1 MELDDFGKNYLLLGL
16 RIGKLIDGY
25 IDAYFGPPELKHTVE
40 KEKPPSPKDLLSKC
54 KALQKELPNKDYL
67 HERIKFL
74 GKMLEAMETSLEI
87 LNGHEFPYLEKVNRL
102 YDIKPELIDDSVFY
116 KVAKEL
122 DSIYEGSG
130 SLAERMDTIQKQ
142 RAVPENKI
150 EGTFRKACEIVRERT
165 QELFPGLL
173 PNEEEFSIKIVK
185 NEPWGA
191 YNWYLGNFKSR
202 IDVNT
207 DIPNAWTRVL
217 LTAAHEGYPGHHT
230 EHVIKEKLLYIE
242 EQRFE
247 HSIFLIQT
255 PECVIAEGIG
265 NTGLDVLFTPQ
276 EQVKIGL
283 EELCPDPK
291 KDFSLDALVAETE
304 ATKNLMALI
313 NNLAIH
319 AHVDG
324 WSDDQLIKYGLEFG
338 FVIEER
344 LRQNLLF
351 IRNPLWSTYV
361 FNYFIGERLI
371 KKKFG
376 ERPSPADFKKLLTH
390 PVLPSDLI

>member
-1 MELDDFGKNYLLLGL
+1 MVLEEFGKNYLLLGL

-25 IDAYFGPPELKHTVE
+25 IDAYFGPPELKYTVD
-40 KEKPPSPKDLLSKC
+40 KEKPQSPKDLLHKC
-54 KALQKELPNKDYL
+54 KTLQKELPNQGFIE
-67 HERIKFL
+67 ERIRFL
-74 GKMLEAMETSLEI
+74 GKMLGAMETSLEI
-87 LNGHEFPYLEKVNRL
+87 LNGHEIPYLEKVNRL

-122 DSIYEGSG
+122 DSIYKGSG
-130 SLAERMDTIQKQ
+130 SLAERMETILKE
-142 RAVPENKI
+142 RVVPENKI
-150 EGTFRKACEIVRERT
+150 EVIFRKACEIVRERT
-165 QELFPGLL
+165 QKLFPGLL
-173 PNEEEFSIKIVK
+173 PKKEEFTIKIVK
-185 NEPWGA
+185 NEPWSA
-191 YNWYLGNFKSR
+191 YNWYLGNYKSR

-207 DIPNAWTRVL
+207 DIPNAWTRIL

-230 EHVIKEKLLYIE
+230 EHVVKEKLLYIE

-265 NTGLDVLFTPQ
+265 NTGLDVLYTPR

-291 KDFSLDALVAETE
+291 KEFSLDALVAESE
-304 ATKNLMALI
+304 ATKNLRALI

-324 WSDDQLIKYGLEFG
+324 WSDDQLIKYGLDFG
-338 FVIEER
+338 FVKEER

-361 FNYFIGERLI
+361 FNYFIGEMLI

-376 ERPSPADFKKLLTH
+376 EQPSPDDFKKLLTQ
-390 PVLPSDLI
+390 PILPSDLI